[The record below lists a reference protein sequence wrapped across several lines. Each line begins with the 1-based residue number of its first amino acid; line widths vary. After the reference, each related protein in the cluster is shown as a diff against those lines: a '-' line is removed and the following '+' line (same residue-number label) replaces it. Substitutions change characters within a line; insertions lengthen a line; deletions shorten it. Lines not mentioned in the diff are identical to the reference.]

1 MRMLILGGTVF
12 LSRAI
17 AEYAHRA
24 GHDVTCVA
32 RGISG
37 TVPAGVHHLRLDWD
51 DPAAMATLRGETFD
65 VVVDVAR
72 RPSQVRRFVELLGE
86 GTGHWIFVSSI
97 SVYADTT
104 VPDGGVGVT
113 PLLPPLAADA
123 DETDVANYGSAKVS
137 CEDAVR
143 QAVPGRELIIRAGL
157 IVGPGDPTDRFT
169 YWPVRLARGGEIL
182 APGDPAD
189 PVQII
194 DVRDL
199 AAWIVAAAERGLRG
213 TFDGVGPVISR
224 GEVLERIADGIGV
237 RPRLTWVEQDF
248 LVKHEVQPWSG
259 ERSLPL
265 WLPLPEYAGMM
276 TRDWVPARHAGLTA
290 RDVAETARD
299 TLAWHRQRP
308 DDHRWLAGLTSQQEA
323 ELLAAWHRR

>member
-1 MRMLILGGTVF
+1 MSACQTPIIVALDFPAREPALALADRLDPRLCRVKVGKELFTRCGPAVVEALQARGFEVF
-12 LSRAI
+12 LDLKF
-17 AEYAHRA
+17 
-24 GHDVTCVA
+24 HDIPNT
-32 RGISG
+32 
-37 TVPAGVHHLRLDWD
+37 T
-51 DPAAMATLRGETFD
+51 AMAVKAAAELGVWMVNVHCSGGLRM
-65 VVVDVAR
+65 
-72 RPSQVRRFVELLGE
+72 
-86 GTGHWIFVSSI
+86 I
-97 SVYADTT
+97 S
-104 VPDGGVGVT
+104 
-113 PLLPPLAADA
+113 PPLAADA